1 MQVIAI
7 FKLVLIL
14 IHCCQFVREMHLL
27 NRETCVL
34 LVKIYWTKMSE
45 MRNILHFRY
54 YKIYGQL
61 TLNAVH
67 RLKFDDWKQFL
78 RYIDTGIT
86 TFKPLF
92 ILFLMSSVHSVV
104 FFQPVISS
112 IVTDFKRPAMSFY
125 NLNFPIKPICNTIK
139 QDIMIIYA
147 WMPLE
152 SNIVIT
158 IRLEIILLGISKSC
172 PHPLRISWTRSIVWI
187 NFKV

>member
-14 IHCCQFVREMHLL
+14 IHRCQFVREMHSL

-45 MRNILHFRY
+45 MRNILHVRY

-104 FFQPVISS
+104 FFSS
-112 IVTDFKRPAMSFY
+112 NQSFPASSPTSKDRLCLSITSTFLS
-125 NLNFPIKPICNTIK
+125 NRFAIQLNKI
-139 QDIMIIYA
+139 
-147 WMPLE
+147 
-152 SNIVIT
+152 
-158 IRLEIILLGISKSC
+158 
-172 PHPLRISWTRSIVWI
+172 
-187 NFKV
+187 

>member
-1 MQVIAI
+1 
-7 FKLVLIL
+7 
-14 IHCCQFVREMHLL
+14 
-27 NRETCVL
+27 
-34 LVKIYWTKMSE
+34 MSE
-45 MRNILHFRY
+45 MRNILHVRY

-92 ILFLMSSVHSVV
+92 I
-104 FFQPVISS
+104 
-112 IVTDFKRPAMSFY
+112 VTDFKRPAMSFY

-147 WMPLE
+147 
-152 SNIVIT
+152 
-158 IRLEIILLGISKSC
+158 
-172 PHPLRISWTRSIVWI
+172 
-187 NFKV
+187 